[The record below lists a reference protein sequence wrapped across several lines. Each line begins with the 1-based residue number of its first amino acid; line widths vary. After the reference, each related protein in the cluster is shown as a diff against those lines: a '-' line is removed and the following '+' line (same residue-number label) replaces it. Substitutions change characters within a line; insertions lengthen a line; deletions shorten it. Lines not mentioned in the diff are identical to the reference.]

1 MKAEKISIESPFFQ
15 QMKTSFDSK
24 LNGLINKMLA
34 KGVDDGKLTLA
45 LEVHT
50 EPGEAPDPDIDPRAG
65 MTKETIIPMFKF
77 KITDAIT
84 VKTDHSGTVGDTDHE
99 LIKDRESDGW
109 LIARVND
116 AQVSLWDEEDE
127 PDEDEG

>member
-1 MKAEKISIESPFFQ
+1 MKAEKISIESPLFQ
-15 QMKTSFDSK
+15 QMKNAFDSK

-45 LEVHT
+45 LDVHT

-84 VKTDHSGTVGDTDHE
+84 LKTDHSGTIGDTEHE
-99 LIKDRESDGW
+99 LIRDRDSDGW
-109 LIARVND
+109 LIGN
-116 AQVSLWDEEDE
+116 VSDGQMTLSDYCDDPEDEE
-127 PDEDEG
+127 

>member
-1 MKAEKISIESPFFQ
+1 MKAEKISIESPLFQ
-15 QMKTSFDSK
+15 QMKNAFDSK

-45 LEVHT
+45 LDVHT

-65 MTKETIIPMFKF
+65 MTKETIIPMFRF

-84 VKTDHSGTVGDTDHE
+84 LKTDHSGTIGDTEHE
-99 LIKDRESDGW
+99 LIKDRDSDGW
-109 LIARVND
+109 LIGN
-116 AQVSLWDEEDE
+116 VSDGQMTFSDYCDDPEDEE
-127 PDEDEG
+127 

>member
-1 MKAEKISIESPFFQ
+1 MKAEKISIESPLFQ
-15 QMKTSFDSK
+15 QMKNAFDSK

-45 LEVHT
+45 LDVHT

-84 VKTDHSGTVGDTDHE
+84 LKTDHSGTIGDTEHE
-99 LIKDRESDGW
+99 LIKDRDSDGW
-109 LIARVND
+109 LIGN
-116 AQVSLWDEEDE
+116 VSDGQMTLSDYCDDPEDE
-127 PDEDEG
+127 